1 VPPCIIIKVNRGRK
15 VAVVAEALCSQL
27 SLRLLLLLGTTTTAT
42 TMSKLLFKINLANN
56 MQNVHT
62 LTKSK
67 ISVPKTKSLM
77 ILLFWELASSHFFT
91 STPTSHS
98 PLHLPYFPQFYHLLH
113 LTQVL
118 PSSSS
123 FRNVQRSSFSTF
135 LPCCTGSR
143 DLCTTCAERY
153 LMTDLVPLAGYY
165 LAGTAPRAS
174 KIHG

>member
-56 MQNVHT
+56 MQNVHS

-77 ILLFWELASSHFFT
+77 SRHNFTLF
-91 STPTSHS
+91 TPTNQQNGRKAQDSNHR
-98 PLHLPYFPQFYHLLH
+98 LACGHLKNYFTFYFCKSIHFDVSRFVFWRQ
-113 LTQVL
+113 TAIVL
-118 PSSSS
+118 
-123 FRNVQRSSFSTF
+123 
-135 LPCCTGSR
+135 
-143 DLCTTCAERY
+143 AI
-153 LMTDLVPLAGYY
+153 
-165 LAGTAPRAS
+165 
-174 KIHG
+174 K

>member
-1 VPPCIIIKVNRGRK
+1 
-15 VAVVAEALCSQL
+15 
-27 SLRLLLLLGTTTTAT
+27 
-42 TMSKLLFKINLANN
+42 
-56 MQNVHT
+56 MQNVHS

-77 ILLFWELASSHFFT
+77 NPLVLRTEFLHFVNWPVPKTEESDGINYGNLRFFFFGNWPVHIFSP

>member
-1 VPPCIIIKVNRGRK
+1 MYTHSQKAKSQFPKPKV
-15 VAVVAEALCSQL
+15 LW
-27 SLRLLLLLGTTTTAT
+27 
-42 TMSKLLFKINLANN
+42 
-56 MQNVHT
+56 
-62 LTKSK
+62 
-67 ISVPKTKSLM
+67 
-77 ILLFWELASSHFFT
+77 ILWFWELSFCISWTGQFPKMNNLMGLIMVIWDYSFLGTGQFTFFHL